1 METIND
7 YEAIMKTI
15 NDLETQWHEIVFTYE
30 KEADRAWR
38 EVEPESTDSE
48 GEVQYY
54 RDLIN
59 TAEGYI
65 NNK

>member
-7 YEAIMKTI
+7 YEVIMETI
-15 NDLETQWHEIVFTYE
+15 HALEIQWHEMVFTYE
-30 KEADRAWR
+30 AEADRAWR
-38 EVEPESTDSE
+38 EVAPKSTDIE

-54 RDLIN
+54 RDLIS
-59 TAEGYI
+59 TAERYI